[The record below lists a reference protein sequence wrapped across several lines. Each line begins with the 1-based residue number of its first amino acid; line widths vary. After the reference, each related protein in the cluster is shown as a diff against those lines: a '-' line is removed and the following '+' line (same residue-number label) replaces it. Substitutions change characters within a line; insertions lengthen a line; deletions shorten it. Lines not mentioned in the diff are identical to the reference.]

1 MNGAELK
8 PDFEPAALHD
18 YLAGLFG
25 RAELDLV
32 RIGGGQSNPTYR
44 VEFGSRRMIL
54 RKQPN
59 GEILKGAHAVDRE
72 FRVLTAL
79 RDTDV
84 PVPSAICFEAD
95 PKHLGT
101 PFYLMD
107 FVEGRVFHD
116 GRLPGMEPDAR
127 REAYLSMAEVLA
139 RLHRLDPQLIG
150 LGDFG
155 RPGNYFARQ
164 HRRWTAQLE
173 ASPGEHDPVLRELAS
188 ELGDALPGDDGRT
201 SIAHG
206 DFRLG
211 NVLFHP
217 TEPRV
222 VAVLDWELSTLG
234 HPLADLGFC
243 CMAWHTAPEEYGGI
257 LGVAVDGLP
266 SETEFV
272 ARYREFLPGV
282 PAPSPFHVAFALF
295 RFAVIFVGIADR
307 AAAGIASDPD
317 AARFAPLASRFAIRA
332 RKVLRAETGP
342 AAETL
347 SSWLSAN
354 TVGRG

>member
-1 MNGAELK
+1 MSGAELK
-8 PDFEPAALHD
+8 PDFRPEALHD
-18 YLAGLFG
+18 YLIGAFG
-25 RAELDLV
+25 RGDLHLA

-44 VEFGSRRMIL
+44 VDYGGRRMIL
-54 RKQPN
+54 RKQPD
-59 GEILKGAHAVDRE
+59 GDILKGAHAVDRE

-79 RDTDV
+79 HGTDV
-84 PVPSAICFEAD
+84 PVPRPICFEPDARF
-95 PKHLGT
+95 LGT

-116 GRLPGMEPDAR
+116 GRLPGIEPEAR
-127 REAYLSMAEVLA
+127 RALYLSMAETLA
-139 RLHRLDPQLIG
+139 RLHRLDPEAIG
-150 LGDFG
+150 LGDYG

-173 ASPGEHDPVLRELAS
+173 ASPGTPDPALHELARQ
-188 ELGDALPGDDGRT
+188 LQDALPEDDGRV
-201 SIAHG
+201 SVAHG

-211 NVLFHP
+211 NMLIHP

-243 CMAWHTAPEEYGGI
+243 CMAWHTTPEEYGGI
-257 LGVAVDGLP
+257 LGSVSDGIP
-266 SETEFV
+266 SDAEFV
-272 ARYREFLPGV
+272 AHYRELLPDV
-282 PAPSPFHVAFALF
+282 PAPSAFHVAFALF

-317 AARFAPLASRFAIRA
+317 AARFAPLARRFAIRGQE
-332 RKVLRAETGP
+332 VLRPEAGSATGP
-342 AAETL
+342 A
-347 SSWLSAN
+347 S
-354 TVGRG
+354 